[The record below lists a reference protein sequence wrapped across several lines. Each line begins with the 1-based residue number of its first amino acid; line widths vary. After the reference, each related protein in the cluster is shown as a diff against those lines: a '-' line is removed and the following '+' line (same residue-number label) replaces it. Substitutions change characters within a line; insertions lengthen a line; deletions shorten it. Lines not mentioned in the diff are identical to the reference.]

1 MLMLL
6 FPMFAHP
13 IFVIAVVLAVLL
25 LFAYLRKRED
35 L

>member
-1 MLMLL
+1 MLY

-13 IFVIAVVLAVLL
+13 IFVIATVLAVVLL
-25 LFAYLRKRED
+25 IAYQRKRGN

>member
-13 IFVIAVVLAVLL
+13 IFVIATVAVVVLLV
-25 LFAYLRKRED
+25 AYQRKRGN